1 MGPPSSAAS
10 SQRPESAAR
19 LLHRVQNLLLKPVNE
34 SGICWCPHPQSLESA
49 VRPFSRIWNLPPYT
63 LWQNLEI
70 AYRLYAP
77 SKSDPPLQIMLL
89 CAQFKYNLALYRVQN
104 MKYFSV
110 KL

>member
-34 SGICWCPHPQSLESA
+34 SGICWWTHPQSLESA
-49 VRPFSRIWNLPPYT
+49 VRPFSRIWKLPPYT
-63 LWQNLEI
+63 LCQNLEI

-77 SKSDPPLQIMLL
+77 SKSDSPLQILL
-89 CAQFKYNLALYRVQN
+89 MCAQLKYICIVFKI
-104 MKYFSV
+104 
-110 KL
+110 